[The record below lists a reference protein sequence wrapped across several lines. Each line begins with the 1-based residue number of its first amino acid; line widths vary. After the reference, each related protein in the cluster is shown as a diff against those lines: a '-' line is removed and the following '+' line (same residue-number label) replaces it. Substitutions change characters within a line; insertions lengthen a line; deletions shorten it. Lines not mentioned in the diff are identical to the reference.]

1 MLHNGPLRLT
11 LTRRVVPVLSQ
22 NRELPWGGL
31 AQVRGRKGSA
41 CSDNAI
47 EEVAKHSGDRAAVPS
62 AHRGRRRCTSSH
74 RKTLSLWG
82 RWRPRTS
89 PLPHPLLY
97 PAATL
102 GVCTTVL
109 KKVCRRHGIRRWP
122 QRKLQSLNKLINNL
136 HNAMK
141 STNGAARSPCCP
153 SRTPGGRACGT
164 RPWCG
169 GGASTRAP
177 TPRAPSRAVAE
188 EHQRLACE
196 IANLQ
201 TRKARPHRTA
211 PLLPSP
217 PYPCPFP
224 HPYPYP
230 PSPTPLLRPHRN

>member
-1 MLHNGPLRLT
+1 MCGETENLRLLRLSATQAGRTGARAARSSGGWMLHNGPLRLT

-82 RWRPRTS
+82 AVAARTS

-141 STNGAARSPCCP
+141 STNGAACSPPLPVADARRPRVRHTPLVWRRRQHTSAHP
-153 SRTPGGRACGT
+153 SRPL
-164 RPWCG
+164 PSSCG
-169 GGASTRAP
+169 GAPAS
-177 TPRAPSRAVAE
+177 
-188 EHQRLACE
+188 RL
-196 IANLQ
+196 
-201 TRKARPHRTA
+201 RDR
-211 PLLPSP
+211 
-217 PYPCPFP
+217 
-224 HPYPYP
+224 
-230 PSPTPLLRPHRN
+230 

>member
-1 MLHNGPLRLT
+1 M
-11 LTRRVVPVLSQ
+11 LSQ

-47 EEVAKHSGDRAAVPS
+47 EEVAKHSGDRAAVPP

-74 RKTLSLWG
+74 RKPGHSGG

-89 PLPHPLLY
+89 PLPHPLHY

-141 STNGAARSPCCP
+141 STNGAARSP
-153 SRTPGGRACGT
+153 
-164 RPWCG
+164 
-169 GGASTRAP
+169 
-177 TPRAPSRAVAE
+177 
-188 EHQRLACE
+188 
-196 IANLQ
+196 
-201 TRKARPHRTA
+201 
-211 PLLPSP
+211 LLPAADARSP
-217 PYPCPFP
+217 RVR
-224 HPYPYP
+224 HTP
-230 PSPTPLLRPHRN
+230 PGVEAAPAHERPPLAPPPEQLRRSTSASPARSLTCRRARQPQP